1 MYSMLT
7 MSARLL
13 LATTTFAMGAAW
25 AEPPPD
31 VTVHVSAKQTCLVG
45 SIDLPCHDVGAKLR
59 DQGTSLDANIHL
71 IGDRHTGYRAVSA
84 AVKSL
89 RDAGFRLKVGYVI
102 VGNDRAK

>member
-25 AEPPPD
+25 AAPPPD
-31 VTVHVSAKQTCLVG
+31 VTVHFSAKQTCLVG

-59 DQGTSLDANIHL
+59 DQSSIP
-71 IGDRHTGYRAVSA
+71 
-84 AVKSL
+84 
-89 RDAGFRLKVGYVI
+89 
-102 VGNDRAK
+102 